1 MLAFI
6 IIIITSLWVSSY
18 VKKIA
23 TIVKDKSPANF
34 DEKSI
39 EEIKGLILKLIF
51 VAVVGSLLFASIKH
65 STRKTYS
72 NIQETTYSNNLGNE
86 NWFSNTQKSKSLL
99 NSSNYNTI
107 QPDFIFND
115 MGSLKGEICDNESD
129 DFYCIHTVYGRLGKA
144 KKTKEKYLGKIIKT
158 PFMVWSYDNAN
169 DTGTIYVT
177 DAGWISQYQ
186 QQEDA
191 AICHLVDE
199 ENIDKLV
206 EETKNKKSRVE
217 VIGILKEIG
226 TTNGKLVLDPCYYIK
241 KRDYASPT
249 VPSVKSSHNI
259 PQIPSRLVLDLSKTV
274 YEKNENIAL
283 VAQWLGN
290 DVDCKL
296 LEEQVKATLMQRHFE
311 VIENTTSCGTN
322 DINSFIEL
330 RTQFKSPLIGKL
342 NIPSIQLETVSSKSV
357 DFTVRDLVALQNA
370 IETKNIESVK
380 TFLSAPE
387 DLNVIKIEGK
397 SPVAHFIKDDTAFA
411 KELIKLGAS
420 PNKIDEN
427 GYTPLMYAVIRQD
440 NELLDLLLDK
450 NVNLN
455 ELDKKGRTAIM
466 YAAIKN
472 NIYAAK
478 KLVEHKADL
487 YKSQDSEWNA
497 YKYAKELKHK
507 EIEEITSTK
516 FDEVIFFSDDCE
528 SCSKKREIFKEYMKN
543 YQSLKITYRPYSS
556 LSQYTSENY
565 EYGPIV
571 LFRKNKKN
579 ERFMMGWSGNTDDLL
594 RFL

>member
-1 MLAFI
+1 MIKKIVFCCFFI
-6 IIIITSLWVSSY
+6 LCLSGCGEEHRFMTLCRTSDSPTSNGSATPCKCMYNGISKNVKDMKHYNDWLTVY
-18 VKKIA
+18 VK
-23 TIVKDKSPANF
+23 
-34 DEKSI
+34 
-39 EEIKGLILKLIF
+39 
-51 VAVVGSLLFASIKH
+51 
-65 STRKTYS
+65 
-72 NIQETTYSNNLGNE
+72 LGD
-86 NWFSNTQKSKSLL
+86 TL
-99 NSSNYNTI
+99 NMS
-107 QPDFIFND
+107 
-115 MGSLKGEICDNESD
+115 
-129 DFYCIHTVYGRLGKA
+129 
-144 KKTKEKYLGKIIKT
+144 
-158 PFMVWSYDNAN
+158 
-169 DTGTIYVT
+169 
-177 DAGWISQYQ
+177 
-186 QQEDA
+186 
-191 AICHLVDE
+191 
-199 ENIDKLV
+199 
-206 EETKNKKSRVE
+206 
-217 VIGILKEIG
+217 ILKEAKKLQASMGAELWEQYIG
-226 TTNGKLVLDPCYYIK
+226 LLNRYMMMCSMFDEEDVDKAMEELKGLEGTPERKDNKNINNSSKNYY
-241 KRDYASPT
+241 
-249 VPSVKSSHNI
+249 PSQSYRA
-259 PQIPSRLVLDLSKTV
+259 QIPSKLVLDLSKNV
-274 YEKNENIAL
+274 YEKDENIAL
-283 VAQWLGN
+283 VVQWLGN

-311 VIENTTSCGTN
+311 IIKNTTSCAAN

-330 RTQFKSPLIGKL
+330 RTQFKSPRIGKL

-380 TFLSAPE
+380 TFLLAPE
-387 DLNVIKIEGK
+387 DLNKIKIDGK
-397 SPVAHFIKDDTAFA
+397 SPVAHFIKDDTGFA
-411 KELIKLGAS
+411 KELVKLGAS
-420 PNKIDEN
+420 PNEIDEN

-440 NELLDLLLDK
+440 NELLDLLLNK

-455 ELDKKGRTAIM
+455 EFDKKGRTAIM

-507 EIEEITSTK
+507 EVEEITSTR
-516 FDEVIFFSDDCE
+516 FDEIIFFSDDCE